1 MSIHEIEKIMGEP
14 DYIKVINRISSDKI
28 SVIYY
33 YKAPYSKIP
42 FAYIFDY
49 SIRFDINKN
58 IYPDFIDYED

>member
-1 MSIHEIEKIMGEP
+1 MSLKKIEEVMGKP
-14 DYIKVINRISSDKI
+14 DYIKINTISSDKI

-49 SIRFDINKN
+49 SIRFDLKKD
-58 IYPDFIDYED
+58 IYPNFIDYED